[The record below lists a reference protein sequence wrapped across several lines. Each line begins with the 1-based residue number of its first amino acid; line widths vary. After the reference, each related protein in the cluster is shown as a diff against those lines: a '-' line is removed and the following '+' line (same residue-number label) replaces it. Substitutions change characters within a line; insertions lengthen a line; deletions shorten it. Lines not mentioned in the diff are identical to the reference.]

1 MGKES
6 DRMPAPESTP
16 DAENVWNLADLYAS
30 PQDPTVSSEMEKS
43 LRAAR
48 DFQSDYQGK
57 EIVSLDPPD
66 FLRALKRYEAILEEG
81 LKPFLYGS
89 LLFSEDTQNTE
100 YKSLLQKGKEAWNQL
115 ENALLFFRLA
125 LTCLPDSR
133 LKDFGDYPPL
143 RDYRHALEFHRR
155 FQPFTLKEKEE
166 EIVNRKNLTG
176 RSAFTNLFDEFTG
189 SFVFHLKI
197 GEEEKELTGS
207 EVLALLHSP
216 DRELRERAFRTFLQH
231 HGQNSLVL
239 AALFNALILDHRV
252 EDELR
257 GYKEPMQRT
266 HLENEIRP
274 EAVELMMGATETYYP
289 LAQEYFQIKAC
300 LLGLPKLK
308 NCDIYAPLPGGHRV
322 LPLAE
327 AKDLLLRSFGRF
339 HPLFGRIAAEF
350 FEKQWVDAKIRKG
363 KYGGAFC
370 SGLTPSLHPYLL
382 LNYTGNLR
390 DALTLAHEM
399 GHGIHFY
406 LARKQTLLNFD
417 PPLTLAETASV
428 FGEMIMAQALLRD
441 EGDLEVRQALLCAE
455 IEDII
460 ATVFRQNVLTRFEQ
474 AVYDL
479 RRDHLLSG
487 KEIGDLWWRENE
499 KLFGKAVEMVPEYRW
514 GWSYISH
521 FIHSRFYCYS
531 YIFGELVVLALYE
544 KYLEEGE
551 TFIPGFVR
559 LLESGG
565 SASPDVLLA
574 RLGLDVNRADLW
586 ERGFKVIRNLID
598 ELKSLGPWEKI
609 CVREN
614 P

>member
-1 MGKES
+1 
-6 DRMPAPESTP
+6 MPAPEQAFS
-16 DAENVWNLADLYAS
+16 AENAWNLTDLYAS
-30 PQDPTVSSEMEKS
+30 PQDPAVSADMENS
-43 LRAAR
+43 LTAAR
-48 DFQSDYQGK
+48 DFQSEYQGK
-57 EIVSLDPPD
+57 EIASLSPPD

-89 LLFSEDTQNTE
+89 LLFSEDTQNPE
-100 YKSLLQKGKEAWNQL
+100 YKSLLQKGKEAWNRL
-115 ENALLFFRLA
+115 ENTLLFFRLA
-125 LTCLPDSR
+125 LTRLPDSS
-133 LKDFGDYPPL
+133 LKILSEYPAL
-143 RDYRHALEFHRR
+143 EDYRHALDFHRR
-155 FQPFTLKEKEE
+155 FQPFTLQAKEE

-189 SFVFHLKI
+189 SFVFRLSV
-197 GEEEKELTGS
+197 GGEEKELTGS
-207 EVLALLHSP
+207 EMLALLHSP
-216 DRELRERAFRTFLQH
+216 DGELREKAFRTFLQH

-239 AALFNALILDHRV
+239 TALFNALILDHRE
-252 EDELR
+252 EDDFR

-266 HLENEIRP
+266 HLENEISP
-274 EAVELMMGATETYYP
+274 AAVELMMGATERYYP
-289 LAQEYFQIKAC
+289 LAREYFQIKAC

-308 NCDIYAPLPGGHRV
+308 NCDLYAPLPGGHREI
-322 LPLAE
+322 PFAE
-327 AKDLLLRSFGRF
+327 AKALLLDSFGRF

-350 FEKQWVDAKIRKG
+350 FGKEWVDAKIRKG

-370 SGLTPSLHPYLL
+370 SGLTPSLHPYIL

-406 LARKQTLLNFD
+406 LARKQSLLNFD

-428 FGEMIMAQALLRD
+428 FGEMIMVQALLRD
-441 EGDLEVRQALLCAE
+441 EGDLEIRQALLCAE

-474 AVYDL
+474 AVYEL
-479 RRDHLLSG
+479 RRDHLLG
-487 KEIGDLWWRENE
+487 AEEIGNLWWRENE

-565 SASPDVLLA
+565 SASPNELLA
-574 RLGLDVNRADLW
+574 RLGLDVNRPDFW

-598 ELKSLGPWEKI
+598 ELKSLGPWALNG
-609 CVREN
+609 VRLEN
-614 P
+614 

>member
-1 MGKES
+1 
-6 DRMPAPESTP
+6 MPASEQPLDS
-16 DAENVWNLADLYAS
+16 ENSWNLTDLYAS
-30 PQDPTVSSEMEKS
+30 PDDPAVSSDLEKS
-43 LRAAR
+43 SKAAR
-48 DFQSDYQGK
+48 DFQNKYQGR
-57 EIVSLDPPD
+57 EIALLDPPE
-66 FLRALKRYEAILEEG
+66 FLRALKQYEAILEEG

-89 LLFSEDTQNTE
+89 LLFSEDTQNPE
-100 YKSLLQKGKEAWNQL
+100 YKSLLQKGKERWNEL
-115 ENALLFFRLA
+115 ENLLLFFRLA
-125 LTCLPDSR
+125 LTRLPDSS
-133 LKDFGDYPPL
+133 LKAFLDYPPL
-143 RDYRHALEFHRR
+143 QDYRHALEFHRR
-155 FQPFTLKEKEE
+155 FHPFTLQEKEE

-176 RSAFTNLFDEFTG
+176 RSAFTSLFDEFTG

-197 GEEEKELTGS
+197 GAEEKELTGS
-207 EVLALLHSP
+207 EMLALLYSP
-216 DRELRERAFRTFLQH
+216 DRDLREKAFRTFLQY

-239 AALFNALILDHRV
+239 TALFNALILDHRV
-252 EDELR
+252 EDDFR
-257 GYKEPMQRT
+257 GYKGPMHRT
-266 HLENEIRP
+266 HLENEISQ
-274 EAVELMMGATETYYP
+274 EAVDLMMGITESHYP

-308 NCDIYAPLPGGHRV
+308 NSDIYAPLPGGHREI
-322 LPLAE
+322 PLAE
-327 AKDLLLRSFGRF
+327 AKDLLLRSFGGF
-339 HPLFGRIAAEF
+339 HPLFGRIAGEF
-350 FEKQWVDAKIRKG
+350 FEKQWVEARIRKG

-428 FGEMIMAQALLRD
+428 FGEMIMVQALLRD
-441 EGDLEVRQALLCAE
+441 EGDLEVRQALLCMQ

-479 RRDHLLSG
+479 RRDHLLTG
-487 KEIGDLWWRENE
+487 EEIGDLWWRENE
-499 KLFGKAVEMVPEYRW
+499 KFFRKTVEMVPEYRW

-531 YIFGELVVLALYE
+531 YIFGELVVLTLYE
-544 KYLEEGE
+544 KYLEEGKA
-551 TFIPGFVR
+551 FIPAFVR
-559 LLESGG
+559 LLESGA
-565 SASPDVLLA
+565 SASPDELLA
-574 RLGLDVNRADLW
+574 RLGLDINRPDFW
-586 ERGFKVIRNLID
+586 ERGFKVIRNLVD

-609 CVREN
+609 CVSGDL
-614 P
+614 